1 MILMKNEIVPI
12 NVSKSFDEV
21 IRTAEHVYQST
32 IERRYKSHLI
42 FTMHSLH
49 AKQIINI
56 LVENA
61 YRHNTNNTKVSVSAF
76 KNFNGLQMKF
86 QIMVSVFQKRNNNIF
101 LNAFIRLI
109 KIRKAQVLDWHFYI
123 ILLSSIMEL
132 LK

>member
-1 MILMKNEIVPI
+1 
-12 NVSKSFDEV
+12 
-21 IRTAEHVYQST
+21 
-32 IERRYKSHLI
+32 
-42 FTMHSLH
+42 MHSLH

-76 KNFNGLQMKF
+76 KNFNGLQ
-86 QIMVSVFQKRNNNIF
+86 IEVSDNGIGIPEENNNIF